1 MTSIKDETLGPRKC
15 EREIA
20 QVMKRMATRGEQSTP
35 ILVFVYNAE
44 AGLFNLL
51 GDMAH
56 KIFSPETY
64 QCNLCAL
71 THTSFGMR
79 KSWKRFLLTLDK
91 PPEFLHADELHER
104 YGKED
109 EPLPAVFQKKDGGL
123 ELLIDAGEINACRTL
138 DDLQQLITA
147 RLLALQ
153 R

>member
-1 MTSIKDETLGPRKC
+1 MAARRARARPAAARSRQASDEI
-15 EREIA
+15 REFGVTA
-20 QVMKRMATRGEQSTP
+20 RTKST
-35 ILVFVYNAE
+35 LVFVYNAE
-44 AGLFNLL
+44 AGLFNVL

-91 PPEFLHADELHER
+91 LPEFLHADELKER
-104 YGKED
+104 YGKGGV
-109 EPLPAVFQKKDGGL
+109 PLPAVFQKKDGGL
-123 ELLIDAGEINACRTL
+123 ALLIDAGEINACRTL
-138 DDLQQLITA
+138 DDLQQLLTA